1 VSARE
6 GETDEGRQGL
16 ATAIHRPLGAGVF
29 DWNLTA
35 LGARSEWPPALVT
48 ASDIVLA
55 MNAPAFILWGTD
67 LRLVYND
74 AATPLI
80 DQSLYPTHRGVTLDA
95 LDPQIERPL
104 SELAER
110 VRATASA
117 ATLTFE
123 RDIVDVTGM
132 VARQF
137 AATATP
143 IGDGNVPVAGIL
155 VTLLAEAATT
165 ARSPVASLRLVDQV
179 RQLANGLPQMVAF
192 IDTQMRYTFRND
204 AHRRGVARPDDQVI
218 GKTIAEVLGK
228 RAFADMR
235 EHAEAALAGRQVSF
249 ATTIPQTDGRVRH
262 IESEYVPHRGEDGSV
277 TGFFAVVRDVT
288 EAREAEQELVRSRER
303 SRLILDSAV
312 EYAIILI
319 NDSGQVLSWNSG
331 AERLLGYTEDEILGT
346 DATIFFTEE
355 DLANELPQK
364 ERALSR
370 ATGRASNERWHVR
383 KDGTRFWG
391 SGAIVPLVGGGGG
404 GFLKIFRDRTEEREA
419 HEATSEARRRAEL
432 IAAEQAALLGQL
444 SEGVIVTDP
453 KGRIT
458 FINRSAAEIH
468 GVAHL
473 EISPDEYATRFQLF
487 RENGEPYPSHEL
499 PLARAVLNG
508 ESVIEARWR
517 IRRPDDVEILAI
529 GSAKPVL
536 GPNGETIGNVLT
548 IRDDTARQAAE
559 QELREISL
567 RKDLALSAG
576 QMGVWEW
583 NAQTDTMI
591 WDDAQFR
598 LFGVSPESFE
608 PSLASFRELTIGD
621 DFMGIADAA
630 ELDGPGGRM
639 VEVDFRI
646 QRPDTG
652 EIRWMGSRAIAM
664 RDAAGR
670 LERMVGVNFD
680 LTERKRAEER
690 RSLLINELNHRVK
703 NTLAT
708 VQSIASQ
715 TFRGH
720 DVARDLR
727 ATFESRLI
735 ALSNAHNVL
744 TRESWEG
751 APLAEIVAQ
760 AILPFVQKDTPRI
773 RSNGPDVRCSTKSAL
788 ALAMALHELATN
800 AVKYG
805 ALSTAEG
812 SVRIEWTVDRADGR
826 FALLWSEQDGPPV
839 VQPTRQG
846 FGSRLVGRSLAGEL
860 GGDVRLDFRSDG
872 LRCTISAPLGE
883 IGVVV

>member
-1 VSARE
+1 MSARD
-6 GETDEGRQGL
+6 GESDKRQRGS
-16 ATAIHRPLGAGVF
+16 AKAIDRPLGAGIF

-35 LGARSEWPPALVT
+35 LGARSQWPPALVAACDVVVALT
-48 ASDIVLA
+48 TPALVLWEPD
-55 MNAPAFILWGTD
+55 M
-67 LRLVYND
+67 RLVYND
-74 AATPLI
+74 AATPI
-80 DQSLYPTHRGVTLDA
+80 VDQSLYPTHRGVTLDA
-95 LDPQIERPL
+95 LDPQIEQPL
-104 SELAER
+104 RELAEDAR
-110 VRATASA
+110 RTGSPARTA
-117 ATLTFE
+117 FE
-123 RDIVDVTGM
+123 RDIVGLTGL
-132 VARQF
+132 ASRRYE
-137 AATATP
+137 ATATP
-143 IGDGNVPVAGIL
+143 IGDGGSPVAGIL
-155 VTLLAEAATT
+155 MTFFEEAAPKT
-165 ARSPVASLRLVDQV
+165 RSPAYGLRLVDQV

-192 IDTQMRYTFRND
+192 VDTQMRYTFRND
-204 AHRRGVARPDDQVI
+204 AHRRGVARPDEEVI
-218 GKTIAEVLGK
+218 GRTIQEVLGK
-228 RAFADMR
+228 RAFAGMS
-235 EHAEAALAGRQVSF
+235 EYAEAALAGRQVSF
-249 ATTIPQTDGRVRH
+249 ATAIPQADGRFRH
-262 IESEYVPHRGEDGSV
+262 IESEYVPHRGEDGSI

-288 EAREAEQELVRSRER
+288 AAREAEQELIRNRER

-319 NDSGQVLSWNSG
+319 DDSGRVASWNSG
-331 AERLLGYTEDEILGT
+331 AERLLGYSEGEIVGT
-346 DATIFFTEE
+346 DAAIFFTQE
-355 DLANELPQK
+355 DRAEGLPQK
-364 ERALSR
+364 ERAQSR
-370 ATGRASNERWHVR
+370 ATGRASNDRWHVR

-391 SGAIVPLVGGGGG
+391 SGAIVPLARGGAG
-404 GFLKIFRDRTEEREA
+404 GFLKILRDRTEERDA
-419 HEATSEARRRAEL
+419 HEATSKARQRAEM

-473 EISPDEYATRFQLF
+473 DISPDEYASRFQLF
-487 RENGEPYPSHEL
+487 RENGEPYPSNEL
-499 PLARAVLNG
+499 PLARAVLSG

-517 IRRPDDVEILAI
+517 IRRPDGIEILAI
-529 GSAKPVL
+529 GSAKPVF
-536 GPNGETIGNVLT
+536 GPDGETIGNVLT

-583 NAQTDTMI
+583 NALTDTMI

-608 PSLASFRELTIGD
+608 PSLASFRELTIGE
-621 DFMGIADAA
+621 DFMDIVDAA
-630 ELDGPGGRM
+630 ERDGPAGRM

-664 RDAAGR
+664 RDETGR

-715 TFRGH
+715 TFRGR

-727 ATFESRLI
+727 EIFEARLI

-760 AILPFVQKDTPRI
+760 AILPFVQKEAPRI
-773 RSNGPDVRCSTKSAL
+773 HWSGPDVRCSTKSAL

-805 ALSTAEG
+805 ALSGADG
-812 SVRIEWTVDRADGR
+812 SVQVGWSVDAAQSR
-826 FALLWSEQDGPPV
+826 FDLLWQEQDGPPV
-839 VQPTRQG
+839 APPTRQG

-860 GGDVRLDFRSDG
+860 GGDVRLDFRPDG
-872 LRCTISAPLGE
+872 LRCTISAPLAE
-883 IGVVV
+883 IGTIV

>member
-1 VSARE
+1 
-6 GETDEGRQGL
+6 
-16 ATAIHRPLGAGVF
+16 
-29 DWNLTA
+29 
-35 LGARSEWPPALVT
+35 
-48 ASDIVLA
+48 
-55 MNAPAFILWGTD
+55 
-67 LRLVYND
+67 
-74 AATPLI
+74 
-80 DQSLYPTHRGVTLDA
+80 
-95 LDPQIERPL
+95 
-104 SELAER
+104 
-110 VRATASA
+110 
-117 ATLTFE
+117 
-123 RDIVDVTGM
+123 
-132 VARQF
+132 
-137 AATATP
+137 
-143 IGDGNVPVAGIL
+143 
-155 VTLLAEAATT
+155 
-165 ARSPVASLRLVDQV
+165 
-179 RQLANGLPQMVAF
+179 LPQMVAF
-192 IDTQMRYTFRND
+192 IDPQMRYTFRND
-204 AHRRGVARPDDQVI
+204 AHRRGVARPDEQVI
-218 GKTIAEVLGK
+218 GRTIAEVLGR
-228 RAFADMR
+228 RAFADMQQ
-235 EHAEAALAGRQVSF
+235 HVEAALAGRQVSF
-249 ATTIPQTDGRVRH
+249 PTAIPQPDGRVRH
-262 IESEYVPHRGEDGSV
+262 IESEYVPYRGEDGGV
-277 TGFFAVVRDVT
+277 AGFFAVVRDVT
-288 EAREAEQELVRSRER
+288 AAREAEQELIRNRER

-312 EYAIILI
+312 EYAIIVI
-319 NDSGQVLSWNSG
+319 DDSGRVVSWNSG
-331 AERLLGYTEDEILGT
+331 AERLLGYSEEEIIGT
-346 DATIFFTEE
+346 DAAIFFTAQ
-355 DLANELPQK
+355 DRAQGLPQK

-391 SGAIVPLVGGGGG
+391 SGAIVPLARGGAG
-404 GFLKIFRDRTEEREA
+404 GFLKILRDRTEEREA
-419 HEATSEARRRAEL
+419 HEATSKARQRAEL

-473 EISPDEYATRFQLF
+473 DISPDEYASRFQLF
-487 RENGEPYPSHEL
+487 RENGEPYPSNEL
-499 PLARAVLNG
+499 PLARAVLKG

-517 IRRPDDVEILAI
+517 IRRPDGVEILAI
-529 GSAKPVL
+529 GSAKPVF
-536 GPNGETIGNVLT
+536 GPDGETIGNVLT

-583 NAQTDTMI
+583 NALTDTMI

-598 LFGVSPESFE
+598 LFGVSPESFK
-608 PSLASFRELTIGD
+608 PSLASFRELTIGE
-621 DFMGIADAA
+621 DFMGIVDAA
-630 ELDGPGGRM
+630 EREGPAGRM

-664 RDAAGR
+664 RDTAGR

-720 DVARDLR
+720 DVDRELRQLFEARLV
-727 ATFESRLI
+727 

-751 APLAEIVAQ
+751 APLSEIVAQ
-760 AILPFVQKDTPRI
+760 AILPFVQKDAPRI
-773 RSNGPDVRCSTKSAL
+773 HSNGPDVRCSTKSAL

-805 ALSTAEG
+805 SLSSPEG
-812 SVRIEWTVDRADGR
+812 HVRVGWTVDRAEGR
-826 FALLWSEQDGPPV
+826 FDLVWHEQDGPPV
-839 VQPTRQG
+839 AQPTRQG

-860 GGDVRLDFRSDG
+860 GGEVRLDFRPDG
-872 LRCTISAPLGE
+872 LRCTISAPLAE
-883 IGVVV
+883 IGTLV

>member
-1 VSARE
+1 MSARE
-6 GETDEGRQGL
+6 GETEERRRDL
-16 ATAIHRPLGAGVF
+16 AEALHRPLGAGTF
-29 DWNLTA
+29 DWDLTA
-35 LGARSEWPPALVT
+35 LGARSKWSSALV
-48 ASDIVLA
+48 SSCDIVLA
-55 MNAPAFILWGTD
+55 LSPPALILWGPD

-74 AATPLI
+74 AATALI

-104 SELAER
+104 RELAET
-110 VRATASA
+110 VRRTASPA
-117 ATLTFE
+117 RLSFE
-123 RDIVDVTGM
+123 RDVVELTGM
-132 VARQF
+132 ISRQF
-137 AATATP
+137 AATAAP
-143 IGDGNVPVAGIL
+143 IGDGSVPVAGIL
-155 VTLLAEAATT
+155 VTLLADSVP
-165 ARSPVASLRLVDQV
+165 ARHPPAASLRLVDQV

-204 AHRRGVARPDDQVI
+204 AHRRGVARPDGQVI
-218 GKTIAEVLGK
+218 GRTIAEVLGR
-228 RAFADMR
+228 RAFSYMR
-235 EHAEAALAGRQVSF
+235 PHAEAALAGRQVSF
-249 ATTIPQTDGRVRH
+249 PTAIPQPDGRVRH
-262 IESEYVPHRGEDGSV
+262 IESEYVPHRGDDGSI

-288 EAREAEQELVRSRER
+288 AAREAEQELIRNRER

-319 NDSGQVLSWNSG
+319 DDSGRVVSWNSG
-331 AERLLGYTEDEILGT
+331 AERLLGYSEDEIIGT
-346 DATIFFTEE
+346 DAAIFFTAQDRAEG
-355 DLANELPQK
+355 LPQK

-370 ATGRASNERWHVR
+370 ASGRASNERWHVR

-391 SGAIVPLVGGGGG
+391 SGAIVPLARGGAG
-404 GFLKIFRDRTEEREA
+404 GFLKILRDRTEEREA
-419 HEATSEARRRAEL
+419 HEATSKARQRAEL

-453 KGRIT
+453 NGRIT

-473 EISPDEYATRFQLF
+473 DISPDEYASRFQLF
-487 RENGEPYPSHEL
+487 RENGEPYPSNEL
-499 PLARAVLNG
+499 PLARAVLKG

-517 IRRPDDVEILAI
+517 IRRPDGVEILAI

-536 GPNGETIGNVLT
+536 GPDGETMGNVLT

-583 NAQTDTMI
+583 NALTDTMI

-598 LFGVSPESFE
+598 LFGVSPQSFE
-608 PSLASFRELTIGD
+608 PSLASFRELTVGE
-621 DFMGIADAA
+621 DFMDIVDAA
-630 ELDGPGGRM
+630 EREGPAGRM

-646 QRPDTG
+646 RRPDTG
-652 EIRWMGSRAIAM
+652 EMRWMGSRAIAM
-664 RDAAGR
+664 RDATGR

-727 ATFESRLI
+727 QLFEARLV

-751 APLAEIVAQ
+751 APLSEIVTQ
-760 AILPFVQKDTPRI
+760 AILPFVQKDAPRI
-773 RSNGPDVRCSTKSAL
+773 RSSGPDVRCSTKSAL

-805 ALSTAEG
+805 SLSSAEG
-812 SVRIEWTVDRADGR
+812 HVRIGWTVDRDQGR
-826 FALLWSEQDGPPV
+826 FDLVWHEQDGPPV

-846 FGSRLVGRSLAGEL
+846 FGLRLVGRSLAGEL
-860 GGDVRLDFRSDG
+860 GGEVRLDFRPDG
-872 LRCTISAPLGE
+872 LRCTISAPLAE
-883 IGVVV
+883 IGTLA